1 MDHHG
6 SEFYAGV
13 QKLIMIV
20 GVVLCAAMHIHTV
33 LGDCIIDLLASVYN
47 FPHVALGFLFYLMA
61 VH

>member
-1 MDHHG
+1 
-6 SEFYAGV
+6 
-13 QKLIMIV
+13 MIV